1 MALIV
6 GATDR
11 LIRNGLLTLTHSTA
25 ADGSP
30 FTLVE
35 LPELLLN
42 TTFRRFVT
50 EQPTVPDS
58 VRSFWIAY
66 EQMSYGERAQVIGTS
81 LNKLRSFTTRVDTRT
96 VTRLGGGGS
105 VDPFL
110 GDELLTA
117 SPVVFH
123 RVLKP
128 VLG

>member
-66 EQMSYGERAQVIGTS
+66 EQMSYGERAQVIDTS
-81 LNKLRSFTTRVDTRT
+81 LNKLRSFTMECSR
-96 VTRLGGGGS
+96 
-105 VDPFL
+105 FY
-110 GDELLTA
+110 
-117 SPVVFH
+117 
-123 RVLKP
+123 
-128 VLG
+128 